1 MRISKYVMP
10 AVAIVTLLGAVLTA
24 KAVGAW
30 QTSGRDMV
38 DPTQP
43 LTSADIRGWM
53 PLSYLMEQLDLT
65 QAELHE
71 LLGLPPN
78 TAEETALKDL
88 EEVIEVS
95 EVREI
100 LAIYLG
106 EASLEGAS
114 EPAEGEVEAA
124 TPVPEAART
133 QATVGQEA
141 DHVPGSGDG
150 AGPGPTP
157 LPEGQ
162 ILAAAGIK
170 GRMTLR
176 EVSEQCAVPLELL
189 YSELGLPDGTSPS
202 IALKD
207 LRSQFPDVEV
217 EDVREV
223 VAAYQGR

>member
-10 AVAIVTLLGAVLTA
+10 AVAIVTLLGAVFTA

-38 DPTQP
+38 DPTRP

-53 PLSYLMEQLDLT
+53 PLTYLMERLDLT
-65 QAELHE
+65 QAELCE
-71 LLGLPPN
+71 LLGLPPD
-78 TAEETALKDL
+78 TAPETPLKDL

-100 LAIYLG
+100 LAVYLG
-106 EASLEGAS
+106 EASAEEGLG
-114 EPAEGEVEAA
+114 PAGAEVQAA
-124 TPVPEAART
+124 TPVLETAAT
-133 QATVGQEA
+133 QTTVGQEA
-141 DHVPGSGDG
+141 EHIPGAGDG
-150 AGPGPTP
+150 TGVGPTP

-162 ILAAAGIK
+162 ILPAAEIK

-176 EVSEQCAVPLELL
+176 EVSEQCAMPLELL
-189 YSELGLPDGTSPS
+189 YSELGLPDGTFPG

-207 LRSQFPDVEV
+207 LRAEMPDLNVEA
-217 EDVREV
+217 VREV

>member
-1 MRISKYVMP
+1 MRISKWVMP

-24 KAVGAW
+24 RVVGAW

-43 LTSADIRGWM
+43 LSSADIRGWM
-53 PLSYLMEQLDLT
+53 PLSYLVERLGLT
-65 QAELHE
+65 PDELSE
-71 LLGLPPN
+71 LLGLPPDV
-78 TAEETALKDL
+78 APETPLKDL

-106 EASLEGAS
+106 EAVPEEGLDRVEAEVEVATAFP
-114 EPAEGEVEAA
+114 EPAA
-124 TPVPEAART
+124 T
-133 QATVGQEA
+133 QTVTEEA

-150 AGPGPTP
+150 TGVGPTP

-162 ILAAAGIK
+162 VLAAAEIK

-176 EVSEQCAVPLELL
+176 EISEQCAVPLELL
-189 YSELGLPDGTSPS
+189 YSELGLPEGISS
-202 IALKD
+202 GIALKD
-207 LRSQFPDVEV
+207 LRAQVPDLEV
-217 EDVREV
+217 EAVREV